1 MPDQFNFKPW
11 ISPLLFSL
19 SSMKHKK
26 REIQNYYYKIY
37 LVPCTEST
45 MRKTCLE
52 RVQHHGQIHTHK
64 IKTSVL
70 FENKK
75 NMEKCKSYWNPKWY
89 FASVYIRISGY
100 PFYKVKT
107 SIIFF
112 KDFVAVSKDFP
123 RKTFHRFLMQ
133 KVSVL
138 KTYLQKWHYQISFEN
153 VNAFP

>member
-1 MPDQFNFKPW
+1 MN
-11 ISPLLFSL
+11 ISITLFFVLNEAQEKTDTKLLSQNIPC
-19 SSMKHKK
+19 SM
-26 REIQNYYYKIY
+26 Y
-37 LVPCTEST
+37 TEF
-45 MRKTCLE
+45 MMCKTSLE
-52 RVQHHGQIHTHK
+52 RIQHRGQIHTPK
-64 IKTSVL
+64 IKTWVL
-70 FENKK
+70 MENKK
-75 NMEKCKSYWNPKWY
+75 NMEKCKSYLNPKWY

-100 PFYKVKT
+100 SFYKVKT

-112 KDFVAVSKDFP
+112 KDFLVVSKDFP